1 MGVVFR
7 ESSTRSS
14 RGNTATTLS
23 QECSDRTTRG
33 SLNEQTVKGV
43 ERITTG
49 KRSQG
54 TRTRKYLRPG
64 QLAKL
69 VDDHKRSL
77 VPSCTTFGRKRVG
90 LGDNTHNNIV
100 DKSLSVVVVA
110 ALDSGGGG
118 NTVISSPAPTLRSYG
133 PACPQR
139 KKLLAPK
146 TPLTPAAQ
154 LIVMRSPLHVD
165 DDSRESLPESLLEA
179 LPVELLVHIVCRL
192 HHDQLKPV
200 FHVCRRLQQAV
211 LIARQW
217 HFNFTTPDHERQKSL
232 GLFTPRRAQHW
243 PPSR

>member
-7 ESSTRSS
+7 ESSSRSS

-23 QECSDRTTRG
+23 QECNGRTTG
-33 SLNEQTVKGV
+33 GFLNEQTVKGV

-90 LGDNTHNNIV
+90 LGDNAHNNIV
-100 DKSLSVVVVA
+100 DKSLSAVVVA
-110 ALDSGGGG
+110 ALDNGGGG
-118 NTVISSPAPTLRSYG
+118 NSVISSPAPTLRSYG

-154 LIVMRSPLHVD
+154 LIVMRSPLRAD

-179 LPVELLVHIVCRL
+179 LPVELLVKTSISALSFPVA
-192 HHDQLKPV
+192 LK
-200 FHVCRRLQQAV
+200 F
-211 LIARQW
+211 
-217 HFNFTTPDHERQKSL
+217 F
-232 GLFTPRRAQHW
+232 
-243 PPSR
+243 